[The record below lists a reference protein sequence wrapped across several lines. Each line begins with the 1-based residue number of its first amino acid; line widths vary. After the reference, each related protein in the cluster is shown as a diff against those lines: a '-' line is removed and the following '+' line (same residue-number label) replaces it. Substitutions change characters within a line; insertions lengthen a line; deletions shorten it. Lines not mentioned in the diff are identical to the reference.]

1 MELEQL
7 KALSEVRLEHADECI
22 SAAKSLFESE
32 NFKSA
37 ANRAYYTVF
46 HAMRAVLAF
55 DKIDMKHHSG
65 VIAEF

>member
-46 HAMRAVLAF
+46 SRNACGACF
-55 DKIDMKHHSG
+55 
-65 VIAEF
+65 